1 VFVQAYFDEN
11 GNVTVLRVVK
21 GLGYGLDE
29 NALAAIKAW
38 RFAPALSNGLPVSA
52 VADIEVPFRLVL
64 THIRIITA
72 DTQVLV
78 NDAVHLKGNVEV
90 RVTRNDGSVWMIKGN
105 MVIYRPDQVETQGD
119 ARVAI
124 EKVQ

>member
-1 VFVQAYFDEN
+1 M
-11 GNVTVLRVVK
+11 
-21 GLGYGLDE
+21 
-29 NALAAIKAW
+29 KAW
-38 RFAPALSNGLPVSA
+38 RFSPALRDGLPVSA
-52 VADIEVPFRLVL
+52 VAEVEVPFRLAL
-64 THIRIITA
+64 THIQIITA

-105 MVIYRPDQVETQGD
+105 EVIYRPDQVETQGD

-124 EKVQ
+124 EKAQ